1 MVLLELSVV
10 PLGEG
15 VSVSR
20 YVARCLDIIDSSGLD
35 YRLNAMGTI
44 VEGQLDDVL
53 DVLRQ
58 CIEVT
63 AEQCDRVTCTAKF
76 DYRKGA
82 HGRLAGKIASVQ
94 DKVDRPLRT

>member
-15 VSVSR
+15 ASVSR
-20 YVARCLDIIDSSGLD
+20 YVARCLDILDSSGLD

-53 DVLRQ
+53 SVLRQ

-63 AEQCDRVTCTAKF
+63 AGQCDRVTCTAKI

-82 HGRLAGKIASVQ
+82 HGRLAGKVASVQ
-94 DKVDRPLRT
+94 EKIDRPLRT